1 MNAID
6 LFAGCGG
13 LSKGFMDAGY
23 HIIVGVD
30 NDQAALKTFTL
41 NHPGA
46 VAMNA
51 DLSKQETFDEILRV
65 AGDRSI
71 DVIIAGPPCQGFSLT
86 KSNLKPKDK
95 GGS

>member
-30 NDQAALKTFTL
+30 NNDFQKAIRAIY
-41 NHPGA
+41 
-46 VAMNA
+46 NA
-51 DLSKQETFDEILRV
+51 FVEEE
-65 AGDRSI
+65 
-71 DVIIAGPPCQGFSLT
+71 
-86 KSNLKPKDK
+86 
-95 GGS
+95 